1 MRAQAGAQ
9 HVAALILALAALAG
23 VALVSTARLGATQ
36 EPHRSEL
43 ISADDRALLNPLY
56 MMKQLAA
63 INKWAEPRSERPIP
77 ERAVLEAQVA
87 AKQQAAQD
95 KTTLEQEA
103 HTEAREGR
111 HAPPKRA
118 VAAPFTD
125 AKVDAYEKQATVLA
139 AESKQHSETASELA
153 AKAQALAAEAK
164 KQERWAKRANAKG
177 ETMIHTADTQSRR
190 LKQQAHV
197 EDEQASHLVV
207 FAKKLAQRMVK
218 EEAMDEIKK
227 WMAANAAKRA
237 AKPRRPE
244 SRHAEHKVS
253 RVRRGHRSLQAAHE
267 RAGTRRRLPTTALR
281 AKRAVRPAPKPATE
295 GSKIRDEFQS
305 WRAAKLKT
313 YATEHDLYT
322 KTQFCNSR
330 DTAHSPSI
338 AELQRAFGADW
349 QDVPPRVASLAAVD
363 GCMQALGLR
372 AKDASTP
379 DVWDKGPLKGKAAE
393 VRSCAHGDN
402 QVCPLPRCRE
412 CAHAQQ
418 CVCSVVCACA
428 GLALPLVVC

>member
-9 HVAALILALAALAG
+9 HVAALMLALAALAG
-23 VALVSTARLGATQ
+23 FALVSTARLGAT
-36 EPHRSEL
+36 RSEL
-43 ISADDRALLNPLY
+43 ISADDQALLNPLN
-56 MMKQLAA
+56 MMKQLVA
-63 INKWAEPRSERPIP
+63 IDKWAEPRSERPIP
-77 ERAVLEAQVA
+77 ERAMLEAEVA
-87 AKQQAAQD
+87 AKQQAAHD
-95 KTTLEQEA
+95 KTTLEQEDN
-103 HTEAREGR
+103 TEALEGR
-111 HAPPKRA
+111 HSPPVAPPKRA
-118 VAAPFTD
+118 AAAPFTD
-125 AKVDAYEKQATVLA
+125 AKVDAYEKQATLLA

-153 AKAQALAAEAK
+153 AKAQTLAAEAK
-164 KQERWAKRANAKG
+164 KQERWAKRANEKG
-177 ETMIHTADTQSRR
+177 ETMIHTADTQSLR

-227 WMAANAAKRA
+227 WMVANAAKRA
-237 AKPRRPE
+237 ANPMRPE
-244 SRHAEHKVS
+244 NRRAEHKVS
-253 RVRRGHRSLQAAHE
+253 LVRHGHRALQRSHE
-267 RAGTRRRLPTTALR
+267 RSGARRRLPSTALR
-281 AKRAVRPAPKPATE
+281 ARRAVRPAPKPATE

-305 WRAAKLKT
+305 WHAAKLKT

-330 DTAHSPSI
+330 ATAHSPSI

-363 GCMQALGLR
+363 GCMRALGLR

-402 QVCPLPRCRE
+402 QVGAPVSGVRARAAASAVSCW
-412 CAHAQQ
+412 HAR
-418 CVCSVVCACA
+418 SAWFA
-428 GLALPLVVC
+428 D